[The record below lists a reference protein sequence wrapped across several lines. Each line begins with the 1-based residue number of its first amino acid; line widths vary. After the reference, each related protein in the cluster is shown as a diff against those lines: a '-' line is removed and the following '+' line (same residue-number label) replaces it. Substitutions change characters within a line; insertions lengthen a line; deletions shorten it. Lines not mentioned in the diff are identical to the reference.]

1 MRKEG
6 VVLEDR
12 VDVALVCGQARDIA
26 SAENDASGGRLLEAR
41 NHPQAGRLAAT
52 RRSEQ
57 GEELAF
63 PNLQVDPGHRDHIA
77 EGLTYAFQADLG
89 GDRSRPWRANGYRS
103 LPLLPLNSYVDRS

>member
-12 VDVALVCGQARDIA
+12 VDVALVSGQARDIA
-26 SAENDASGGRLLEAR
+26 SVENDASGGRLLEAR
-41 NHPQAGRLAAT
+41 DHPQAGRLAAT
-52 RRSEQ
+52 RRPEQ

-63 PNLQVDPGHRDHIA
+63 PDLQVDPGHRDHIA

-103 LPLLPLNSYVDRS
+103 LPLLPLNSCVD